1 MPTPRLR
8 IASQKF
14 GGNDPVFGGLIADSG
29 DRRTVHVIS
38 TITEDQLISEYF
50 IFNPF
55 HNSNLHTI
63 PQTKNPTIGG
73 A

>member
-1 MPTPRLR
+1 MPIPRLR

-14 GGNDPVFGGLIADSG
+14 GGNDPVFGGFIAKSG
-29 DRRTVHVIS
+29 ERRTVHVIS
-38 TITEDQLISEYF
+38 TTTVDQLISEYF

-55 HNSNLHTI
+55 HNSNLHI
-63 PQTKNPTIGG
+63 ISQTKNQATSE